1 MCSSLKLLSFLIISL
16 SFFSSISGNEPPTVY
31 EVLQEYDFPVGM
43 LPVGITNYELD
54 RSTGKF
60 KVYLD
65 KSCEFYVQ
73 DYRLRYKSTISGTIS
88 NRKLKNLSGIS
99 VKILILWLNI
109 GEVSRDGDDLEF
121 SVGVL
126 SAGFYIDN
134 FVESPQCGCGFDC
147 NGGVEKSGDWY
158 LNRFFCSS

>member
-1 MCSSLKLLSFLIISL
+1 MSPLPLFFLLSLLTLLSSLAAAAAT
-16 SFFSSISGNEPPTVY
+16 PTVY
-31 EVLQEYDFPVGM
+31 EVLQQYNFPVGM

-60 KVYLD
+60 KVYLE
-65 KSCEFYVQ
+65 KTCEFFVQ

-88 NRKLKNLSGIS
+88 DRKLKNLSGIS
-99 VKILILWLNI
+99 VKILFLWLNI
-109 GEVSRDGDDLEF
+109 GEVSREGDDLEF

-147 NGGVEKSGDWY
+147 NGGAGLLKREM
-158 LNRFFCSS
+158 

>member
-1 MCSSLKLLSFLIISL
+1 MSSLHLLTFLLTSL
-16 SFFSSISGNEPPTVY
+16 TLIASITGDKTPTVY

-54 RSTGKF
+54 RNTGKF

-88 NRKLKNLSGIS
+88 NKKLKNLAGIS

-121 SVGVL
+121 SVGIL

-147 NGGVEKSGDWY
+147 NGGVQKSGEWY
-158 LNRFFCSS
+158 LNRFLYSS

>member
-1 MCSSLKLLSFLIISL
+1 MSPLHLLSFLLTSL
-16 SFFSSISGNEPPTVY
+16 TLISSITGDTTPTVY
-31 EVLQEYDFPVGM
+31 EVLQEYDFPIGM

-60 KVYLD
+60 KVYLE

-73 DYRLRYKSTISGTIS
+73 DYKLRYKSTISGTIS

-109 GEVSRDGDDLEF
+109 GEVSREGDDLEF

-147 NGGVEKSGDWY
+147 NSGGVKSGEGY
-158 LNRFFCSS
+158 LNRFLYSS

>member
-1 MCSSLKLLSFLIISL
+1 MSSLQLLFILLISL
-16 SFFSSISGNEPPTVY
+16 TLFSSTTGDEIPTVY
-31 EVLQEYDFPVGM
+31 EVLEEYDFPIGM
-43 LPVGITNYELD
+43 LPVGITKYELD
-54 RSTGKF
+54 RNTGKF

-88 NRKLKNLSGIS
+88 YRKLKNLSGIS
-99 VKILILWLNI
+99 VRILFLWLNI

-126 SAGFYIDN
+126 SAAFYIDN
-134 FVESPQCGCGFDC
+134 FVESPQCGCGFNC
-147 NGGVEKSGDWY
+147 NSGVDKGGEWF
-158 LNRFFCSS
+158 LNRFLYSS